1 MINNIYISN
10 EQKFNEWLAGLIDGD
25 GCLLI
30 AQERY
35 ASCEIT
41 MGINDHH
48 TLIFIQDKLASSG
61 RKAYRYRLH
70 YKEGMINLVERINGN
85 IRNSKRVPQLLQI
98 CNLYNISYIQAI
110 TFTCDNAWFAGF
122 FDADGT
128 IVCEFDR
135 ASPDLRISV
144 CNKFRVDIEPFLI
157 FGGSIVY
164 NKSGYGSYI
173 WRIGNK
179 INILSMLEYFKCCP
193 SISHKLYRLQRVEK
207 YYFLKDLKAHKTLNE
222 EWLFFKK
229 QWKNWE

>member
-48 TLIFIQDKLASSG
+48 TLIFIQ
-61 RKAYRYRLH
+61 
-70 YKEGMINLVERINGN
+70 
-85 IRNSKRVPQLLQI
+85 
-98 CNLYNISYIQAI
+98 AI
-110 TFTCDNAWFAGF
+110 TFTCDNAWFAGS

-193 SISHKLYRLQRVEK
+193 LISHKLYRLQRVEK

-222 EWLFFKK
+222 EWLFF
-229 QWKNWE
+229 